1 MKKQYN
7 KNTAKIC
14 LGFAWLF
21 MMISCEV
28 RDDYPTFEPKEEEII
43 EDIIPADNDITPLTQ
58 KIIDGTSFFKTF
70 LLDSTQSIHVGIEYT
85 HIRFLDEFDRK
96 VSMHVLEIDRSKV
109 NVTIQGLS
117 PFGDYL
123 YHVTQILPE
132 MMEMNEPKMNGTLIA
147 AIPGGAITTG
157 QPSSTHVQ
165 NGRVIVERPNK
176 VLPMVGVR
184 KDNGAIEVLNSPST
198 TTYPVPVVNVEEYS
212 QIIGGTN
219 WMLYDG
225 DDVTYTTTT
234 TVARTSI
241 GFTPDMQKIYCIAV
255 DGVNDFS
262 AGIMLNSKRTIFKAL
277 GCDNAFYTN
286 GSATNSLGVRV
297 PSKSGRFG
305 YEYVLKNFPQSG
317 EPGGINYAIGF
328 VVE

>member
-1 MKKQYN
+1 MLLFTMK
-7 KNTAKIC
+7 
-14 LGFAWLF
+14 
-21 MMISCEV
+21 SCEV

-43 EDIIPADNDITPLTQ
+43 EDIIPPDNNITALTQ

-70 LLDSTQSIHVGIEYT
+70 LLDSTQTIHNGVEYT

-96 VSMHVLEIDRSKV
+96 VSMHVLEIDRSKA
-109 NVTIQGLS
+109 NVTIQGIS

-123 YHVTQILPE
+123 YHVGQALPE
-132 MMEMNEPKMNGTLIA
+132 MMQMNESKMNGTLIA
-147 AIPGGAITTG
+147 AIVGGAITDGRPTA
-157 QPSSTHVQ
+157 THVQ
-165 NGRVIVERPNK
+165 NNRLIVKRTSK

-184 KDNGAIEVLNSPST
+184 KDNGVIEVLNSPDAT
-198 TTYPVPVVNVEEYS
+198 LFPVPDVDDTQYS

-219 WMLYDG
+219 WMLYNG
-225 DDVTYTTTT
+225 NEVSYTTTT

-277 GCDNAFYTN
+277 GCNNAFYTN
-286 GSATNSLGVRV
+286 GSATNSLGVRLANSSV
-297 PSKSGRFG
+297 PNG

-317 EPGGINYAIGF
+317 IPGAINYGIGF
-328 VVE
+328 VVKN